1 MPQSPEP
8 YDTPLVTGFKRAC
21 DAANDHGRRRR
32 GDHAPASGPRS
43 STHHLLLDPGE
54 TKTETRPHH
63 RPEFAD
69 PASYRWPAPILPP
82 PPPPLSPPPTRVV
95 NARGVDITSSPDARW
110 YHFVFL
116 VVAWH
121 VLIAL
126 FSVYLILRVVFKPLV
141 CVVVLYYAISVG
153 QLLYSFL

>member
-8 YDTPLVTGFKRAC
+8 YEHTARHRLQTRC

-43 STHHLLLDPGE
+43 STHHLLLDPA
-54 TKTETRPHH
+54 KPK
-63 RPEFAD
+63 PK
-69 PASYRWPAPILPP
+69 PVPITALNSPTQPPTDGPP
-82 PPPPLSPPPTRVV
+82 PYYLPLPHLFHPPTRVV

-121 VLIAL
+121 VLNRVVLCIPHPAGGVQAAGMCGGAL
-126 FSVYLILRVVFKPLV
+126 LCDFGGAALILIP
-141 CVVVLYYAISVG
+141 
-153 QLLYSFL
+153 